1 MHEVF
6 WETRK
11 QISIFC
17 TIYVDGTAFTYL
29 NQDNY
34 KFKNVVIDTLTIWIK
49 TNFRNRSTE
58 LLLFQN
64 SWFFR
69 VILWKRIES
78 IIFNQAF
85 YVKKQIMSLSIFR
98 MKSAAEAK
106 CEYKKMWLSQNRN
119 RFTSLN
125 RLSLKNIIAYCLF

>member
-1 MHEVF
+1 MHEVL
-6 WETRK
+6 WETIKR
-11 QISIFC
+11 ILIFC
-17 TIYVDGTAFTYL
+17 TIHVDGTAFTYL
-29 NQDNY
+29 NQNNY
-34 KFKNVVIDTLTIWIK
+34 KFKNVVIDILTIWIK

-58 LLLFQN
+58 LLSFQN
-64 SWFFR
+64 SWFFSSHTLKTNR
-69 VILWKRIES
+69 KYHFQS
-78 IIFNQAF
+78 GIF
-85 YVKKQIMSLSIFR
+85 VKKQIMSLSIFR